1 MEFNLLS
8 WPPGPRMRLDHE
20 AFAYAGKFVLPSGK
34 AVLTD
39 GDLDIPDPTEG
50 YTEGVLA
57 AVAFSEDRTDGA
69 LWLRY
74 VTVREDRRGEGLGAR
89 LCAFVR
95 DRAHERGYETV
106 RIAVNNPYAYEAL
119 YKAGFGFT
127 GRETGLAELV
137 LEHPPPEGRSERRY
151 RAGIDRFTGRDLSDA
166 EHTFLDRRTGVPDP
180 VVVDD
185 FES

>member
-1 MEFNLLS
+1 MELRLLA
-8 WPPGPRMRLDHE
+8 WPPGPKMRLDHE
-20 AFAYAGKFVLPSGK
+20 RFAYAGKFVLPSGK
-34 AVLTD
+34 AVVSEGEPT
-39 GDLDIPDPTEG
+39 IPDPREG

-57 AVAFSEDRTDGA
+57 AVAFNEDRTDGA

-74 VTVREDRRGEGLGAR
+74 VTVRADRRGEGLGPR

-95 DRAHERGYETV
+95 DRAHERGYDTV

-137 LEHPPPEGRSERRY
+137 LEHPGDRSGTRYRDGLSRFSERELSSAE
-151 RAGIDRFTGRDLSDA
+151 RA
-166 EHTFLDRRTGVPDP
+166 FLDDRTAVPAPIDG
-180 VVVDD
+180 DD
-185 FES
+185 SETE

>member
-1 MEFNLLS
+1 MEFRLLA
-8 WPPGPRMRLDHE
+8 WPPGPGMRLDHE

-34 AVLTD
+34 AVVSE
-39 GDLDIPDPTEG
+39 GDLSIPDPTEG

-74 VTVREDRRGEGLGAR
+74 VSVRADRRGEGLGAR

-95 DRAHERGYETV
+95 ARAHERGYETV

-137 LEHPPPEGRSERRY
+137 LEHPAPEGRSTARY
-151 RAGIDRFTGRDLSDA
+151 RDGLSRFTDRDLSPGERA
-166 EHTFLDRRTGVPDP
+166 FLDGR
-180 VVVDD
+180 
-185 FES
+185 ESPPTVLGPRHSET

>member
-1 MEFNLLS
+1 MEFRLVG
-8 WPPGPRMRLDHE
+8 WPPGPKMRLDHE

-34 AVLTD
+34 AVVIEGELS
-39 GDLDIPDPTEG
+39 IPDPAEG

-74 VTVREDRRGEGLGAR
+74 VSVRADRRGEGLGAR

-137 LEHPPPEGRSERRY
+137 LEHPAPEGRSTARY
-151 RAGIDRFTGRDLSDA
+151 RDGHSRFGDRDLSA
-166 EHTFLDRRTGVPDP
+166 GERAFLDAR
-180 VVVDD
+180 
-185 FES
+185 ESPPTVLGPGHSET